1 MPIIGNMEFLVSTSA
16 DGTRVL
22 LWPNLAQ
29 LWIWFVMYS
38 VIGWLWEVALSF
50 LQGRGFVNRGF
61 LNGPYCPIYGTGAL
75 LVVHLL
81 GNLTNPLLIFLA
93 AAIITTTLEYL
104 TSYVM
109 EKLFDGRWWDYSDK
123 PLNINGRVYATGS
136 IVFGL
141 LSLLVIRFVQPWFSR
156 ITALLS
162 PALLYVIAGTLAL
175 IVSLDLTYSVI
186 HLVDFKHILAEL
198 HKWFNI
204 HPLDRIEDPRLAR
217 FLEKRRSQSRRWLH
231 AFPWIRFN
239 KLEQALKRLKE
250 FLEDES

>member
-1 MPIIGNMEFLVSTSA
+1 MPIIGIWNFWSPHRRTERASFSGEPRPALDLVR
-16 DGTRVL
+16 DVL
-22 LWPNLAQ
+22 
-29 LWIWFVMYS
+29 

-50 LQGRGFVNRGF
+50 LQGRGSEPGF

-81 GNLTNPLLIFLA
+81 ETYQPAPDLPRRSDHYHDARIPDL
-93 AAIITTTLEYL
+93 
-104 TSYVM
+104 
-109 EKLFDGRWWDYSDK
+109 GRWWDYSDK

-198 HKWFNI
+198 HKVQ
-204 HPLDRIEDPRLAR
+204 HPSSTGLKPDWPASWKTKIAKPLVD
-217 FLEKRRSQSRRWLH
+217 H
-231 AFPWIRFN
+231 AFPPIRFD
-239 KLEQALKRLKE
+239 KLEEGLKR
-250 FLEDES
+250 F